1 MSAPTEPHVVI
12 AKMPHRMSEVYKQI
26 HEHPDYSTK
35 GKEYEFGI
43 MVAESGMS
51 WCTKKNNKWIRKI
64 WAYLYQ
70 NGPKP

>member
-1 MSAPTEPHVVI
+1 MSSVEGIQVVP
-12 AKMPHRMSEVYKQI
+12 KMPHYMSEVYRQI
-26 HEHPDYSTK
+26 HAHKDYATK

-43 MVAESGMS
+43 AVAETGMS

-64 WAYLYQ
+64 WTYLYL